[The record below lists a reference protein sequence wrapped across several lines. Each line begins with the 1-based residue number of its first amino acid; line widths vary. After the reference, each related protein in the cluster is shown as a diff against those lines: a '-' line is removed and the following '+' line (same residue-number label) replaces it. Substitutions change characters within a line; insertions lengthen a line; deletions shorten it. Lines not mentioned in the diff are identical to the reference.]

1 MHTHVCIPQEKT
13 ESDVYIFLE
22 YVSGGSISQMLRKFG
37 AFSET
42 MVGNFT
48 AQIVDGLDYLHA
60 QGYVGDGK
68 RPKTPAAAGGAAAA
82 ADARGLERARHAAA
96 RPRQCCAPQR
106 SSRSTPPASG
116 KCARTNVPA
125 CGLKDVSYGPSNH
138 CTLCA

>member
-60 QGYVGDGK
+60 QVV
-68 RPKTPAAAGGAAAA
+68 
-82 ADARGLERARHAAA
+82 
-96 RPRQCCAPQR
+96 CVCACVCVCV
-106 SSRSTPPASG
+106 
-116 KCARTNVPA
+116 CACVVCVCVCVCVRVCNI
-125 CGLKDVSYGPSNH
+125 YIYIYI
-138 CTLCA
+138 